1 MRLRNPSAVALLCGV
16 AAVVQAADFAAYRD
30 ALAAGDPARIA
41 AMIAADGRRLPVDSD
56 GVTVLHK
63 ALHIYSANRLAIVQ
77 QLIAAGADVNARM
90 KDGRTPL
97 HFASGFGVADAVPLL
112 LKAGAVVDAR
122 DEDGNTPLFVAGR
135 EVAPLLIA
143 AGADVRATNH
153 EGNVPLH
160 RNFQAVLL
168 VPGVN
173 VRNKAGLTPLHYA
186 ALIGNVEAIEWLLSQ
201 GADPQAR
208 TTAPTFYRASSMSKM
223 FGPGD
228 AVPDGSRPLDLARAQ
243 YRATRWNTN
252 RHEPALKLLQKAM
265 R

>member
-1 MRLRNPSAVALLCGV
+1 MADGADFEAYREALIAGEPARV
-16 AAVVQAADFAAYRD
+16 AAMV
-30 ALAAGDPARIA
+30 
-41 AMIAADGRRLPVDSD
+41 AADGRNLPVDVD

-63 ALHIYSANRLAIVQ
+63 ALHIYSGNRLAIVQ
-77 QLIAAGADVNARM
+77 VLISAGADVNARM

-97 HFASGFGVADAVPLL
+97 HFASGFGVVDAVPVL

-122 DEDGNTPLFVAGR
+122 DEDGNTPLFVASR
-135 EVAPLLIA
+135 EIAPLLIA

-160 RNFQAVLL
+160 RNHQAALL
-168 VPGVN
+168 ASGVN

-186 ALIGNVEAIEWLLSQ
+186 ALAGNEQAIEWLLSQ

-208 TTAPTFYRASSMSKM
+208 TTAPTFYRASNMSKM

-228 AVPDGSRPLDLARAQ
+228 AIPVGSRPLDLARAQ
-243 YRATRWNTN
+243 HRATRWNTN
-252 RHEPALKLLQKAM
+252 RYEPAVKLLSKAT